1 MSDLLAYI
9 SHPDC
14 AQHEMGP
21 HHPECPDRV
30 RVIHERLQAT
40 GLLDFC
46 VQHEAPLATPAQLAR
61 AHAMRHVH
69 EIQAAAPTSGYR
81 ALDPDTTM
89 NSHTLQAALRAAG
102 AGILATEQVLSG
114 QVRRAFCNIRP
125 PGHHAAREA
134 AMGFC
139 FFNNI
144 AVAIR
149 HALDVMRLT
158 RVALIDFDVHHGNGS
173 EDILAGDERVLM
185 VSSFQSALYPFSG
198 ESPLAGNMCNVPL
211 KPYSDGEA
219 LRSAVRNH
227 WLPAL
232 SVFRPQM
239 LFISA
244 GFDAHRDDDISQLAW
259 RDDDYAWVSQ
269 QLVTFA
275 DQHCDGRLV
284 SMLEGGYHL
293 PALARCVE
301 HHVRRLLGAEYPN

>member
-1 MSDLLAYI
+1 
-9 SHPDC
+9 
-14 AQHEMGP
+14 
-21 HHPECPDRV
+21 
-30 RVIHERLQAT
+30 
-40 GLLDFC
+40 
-46 VQHEAPLATPAQLAR
+46 
-61 AHAMRHVH
+61 
-69 EIQAAAPTSGYR
+69 
-81 ALDPDTTM
+81 
-89 NSHTLQAALRAAG
+89 
-102 AGILATEQVLSG
+102 
-114 QVRRAFCNIRP
+114 
-125 PGHHAAREA
+125 
-134 AMGFC
+134 
-139 FFNNI
+139 
-144 AVAIR
+144 
-149 HALDVMRLT
+149 
-158 RVALIDFDVHHGNGS
+158 
-173 EDILAGDERVLM
+173 
-185 VSSFQSALYPFSG
+185 
-198 ESPLAGNMCNVPL
+198 MCNVPL

-232 SVFRPQM
+232 SAFRPQM